1 MTWLALMHLGDITLT
16 LPAAAAVTA
25 WLLASRAWRMALCWS
40 LLYLCGIG
48 LVGASKIAFL
58 GWGTGLPTLGFKALS
73 GHATGATAVF
83 PVLFYLLVRGH
94 GVVLPRAAVA
104 AGLVLGGLVAT
115 MLVAGAEHTPSEA
128 IAGWTI
134 GALVS
139 LGCIRCVRHLPAT
152 PALHGLG
159 FAVLAFAGAAWLV
172 KWIPLGYWMA
182 RAALALSG
190 NDRLH
195 PWDHCG

>member
-25 WLLASRAWRMALCWS
+25 WLLASRAWRTALCWS
-40 LLYLCGIG
+40 LLYLFGIG

-58 GWGTGLPTLGFKALS
+58 GWGTGLPSLGFKALS
-73 GHATGATAVF
+73 GHATGATAVI
-83 PVLFYLLVRGH
+83 PVLFYLLASGQARLVQRSAI
-94 GVVLPRAAVA
+94 VV
-104 AGLVLGGLVAT
+104 GLVLGGLVAV

-128 IAGWTI
+128 IAGWGV

-139 LGCIRCVRHLPAT
+139 LGCVRCVRNLPTA
-152 PALHGLG
+152 PPLHGLG
-159 FAVLAFAGAAWLV
+159 FAVLAFAGSAWLI

-190 NDRLH
+190 NDRLY